1 MLQDQLTCLQLQ
13 LIWSLKRDPLSEALW
28 TMPKQCINK
37 IHREKQ
43 GLSELLLFHSLDN
56 YRALIRD
63 LSSNLVLP
71 YRVVV
76 LASVEQLS
84 LCSDCCTPQ
93 GITETE
99 THQRSGLKTYSG
111 DQLAFQSFFLAAILF
126 TPSYKEVWSLSIQY
140 RSHQGLSWFCRS

>member
-1 MLQDQLTCLQLQ
+1 
-13 LIWSLKRDPLSEALW
+13 
-28 TMPKQCINK
+28 
-37 IHREKQ
+37 
-43 GLSELLLFHSLDN
+43 
-56 YRALIRD
+56 

-93 GITETE
+93 GITKTE
-99 THQRSGLKTYSG
+99 THQRSGLKIYLG

-140 RSHQGLSWFCRS
+140 RSRQGLLWFCRS